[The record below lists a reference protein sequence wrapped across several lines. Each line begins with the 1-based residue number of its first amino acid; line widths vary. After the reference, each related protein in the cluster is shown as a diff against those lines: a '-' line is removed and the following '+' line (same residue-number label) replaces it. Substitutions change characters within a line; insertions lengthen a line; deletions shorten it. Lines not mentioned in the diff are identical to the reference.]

1 MKNLIFL
8 FFVGLY
14 PAQQTWNL
22 QQCLDYASTH
32 HPLVKQATV
41 NVSKNEKLITGSK
54 GMLLPSVEAGV
65 RHTYSFGLLSISPVT
80 RGRRSI
86 LSMTSSMPRQTEPVQ
101 LEKYSGHFFV

>member
-1 MKNLIFL
+1 MIKTERTHENLIFL

-41 NVSKNEKLITGSK
+41 NVSKNEN
-54 GMLLPSVEAGV
+54 LLRDQKECCC
-65 RHTYSFGLLSISPVT
+65 LLLK
-80 RGRRSI
+80 R
-86 LSMTSSMPRQTEPVQ
+86 E
-101 LEKYSGHFFV
+101 